1 MRAVQICVFTA
12 LALVPRKVLIF
23 RFCLMAL
30 AEQIAG
36 LTKDGEMIEV
46 IEEDSVEFEMTAED
60 AVDTLHSLISQTRT
74 LLGVPDRYPE

>member
-1 MRAVQICVFTA
+1 
-12 LALVPRKVLIF
+12 
-23 RFCLMAL
+23 
-30 AEQIAG
+30 
-36 LTKDGEMIEV
+36 MIEV